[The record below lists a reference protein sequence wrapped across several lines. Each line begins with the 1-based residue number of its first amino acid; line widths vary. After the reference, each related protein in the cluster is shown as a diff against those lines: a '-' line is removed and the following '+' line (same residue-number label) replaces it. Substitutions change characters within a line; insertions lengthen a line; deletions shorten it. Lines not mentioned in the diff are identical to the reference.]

1 MNRQLNILSLSKM
14 RKSDGKVKI
23 TIYEWAG
30 KKGPFRINSKCD
42 ECDIGIPL
50 VKDIV
55 KRVDRDRGRVRVEV
69 KPWLDNFFEVLWKGG
84 WHAPIILVNGKIFS
98 QGIIPDAKKLKEV
111 MVREL
116 KK

>member
-1 MNRQLNILSLSKM
+1 M

-30 KKGPFRINSKCD
+30 KKGPFKITSPCK
-42 ECDIGIPL
+42 ECGVGIPL
-50 VKDIV
+50 IKSLAKEIDSG
-55 KRVDRDRGRVRVEV
+55 RGKVRVEV

-98 QGIIPDAKKLKEV
+98 QGIIPDATLLRKTIR
-111 MVREL
+111 REL
-116 KK
+116 SK